1 MKNKKPRLTKAEK
14 NAKRDAIEAS
24 RVPTKMKRIAKAKA
38 KLNKANQWEYLGID
52 AWVEYLKKTG
62 RFPNNKITCCE
73 CKHNVTS
80 MFGNQLQNY
89 LKKHN
94 GNARE
99 LLETYKCRP
108 CRGMEKAITKAKA
121 PKEEKEKKPKVV
133 EFVSREEF
141 EARKDAIR
149 ATLPVFKEHVP
160 DPIDLIKDKKG
171 CAAVTAHSCWR
182 PDIFLDSGCMNCH
195 LQKSCA
201 CPIKDLTRLPDNRP
215 RKFKRAVMKAA

>member
-14 NAKRDAIEAS
+14 TAKRDAIEAS
-24 RVPTKMKRIAKAKA
+24 RVPTKLKRIARAKV

-52 AWVEYLKKTG
+52 NWVKHLEKTG

-89 LKKHN
+89 LKKYH

-108 CRGMEKAITKAKA
+108 CRGMEKAIIKAKA

-133 EFVSREEF
+133 EFVSREEY
-141 EARKDAIR
+141 ESRKDAIR
-149 ATLPVFKEHVP
+149 ATLPVFKIYSP
-160 DPIDLIKDKKG
+160 DPIDLVKDKKG
-171 CAAVTAHSCWR
+171 CAAVTSHSCWR
-182 PDIFLDSGCMNCH
+182 PDIFLDAGCMNCH
-195 LQKSCA
+195 LQKNCA
-201 CPIKDLTRLPDNRP
+201 CPIKDLSRVPDNRP
-215 RKFKRAVMKAA
+215 SKFKRAIMKAA